1 MSKSKADEAALLHD
15 AEEDGVCIE
24 LVRKRQWGRVLGR
37 GKEPDQLEGA
47 DDVEEEEDGQDG
59 DQQQEGSSDHLFY
72 AFSIDF

>member
-1 MSKSKADEAALLHD
+1 MYDLLKIL
-15 AEEDGVCIE
+15 ES
-24 LVRKRQWGRVLGR
+24 R

-59 DQQQEGSSDHLFY
+59 DQHQERSSSHLFY